1 MLIRMLS
8 NIPLHPSVM
17 VVLDRDDTLCVD
29 FNGMNGDSEC
39 ILLPGV
45 IEGLIELKIINPV
58 LAIATNQSYI
68 GRKQLS
74 ESDVDAFHEKLCNIL
89 NLEGI
94 NINIIAIC
102 PHTPFNNCTC
112 RKPNPGMLLELIRLS
127 GVSRREDIFVLGD
140 KVSDMQA
147 ARAAGI
153 NGMLVENDNFFELCI
168 KIKDSIVKFSP
179 HIGKVVGDVESD

>member
-8 NIPLHPSVM
+8 DIPLHPSVM

-39 ILLPGV
+39 IFLPGV
-45 IEGLIELKIINPV
+45 IEGLLELKIINPV

-68 GRKQLS
+68 GREQLS
-74 ESDVDAFHEKLCNIL
+74 ENDVDAFNEKLCNIL
-89 NLEGI
+89 NLRGI
-94 NINIIAIC
+94 DINIIAIC

-112 RKPNPGMLLELIRLS
+112 RKPKPGMILELIRIS
-127 GVSRREDIFVLGD
+127 GITRSKDIFFLGD

-147 ARAAGI
+147 ARTAGI
-153 NGMLVENDNFFELCI
+153 YGMLVENDNFFELCI
-168 KIKDSIVKFSP
+168 RIKNTIVNPSL
-179 HIGKVVGDVESD
+179 